1 VTACP
6 NGGQMRV
13 ESQMTPGEIGPS
25 PAADLMPPLTE
36 VTGML
41 PLCKHHRDRA
51 THSRGLSRMGEV
63 GALLTLG
70 QAEIVR
76 KYTTLSSCAAAL
88 R

>member
-1 VTACP
+1 
-6 NGGQMRV
+6 
-13 ESQMTPGEIGPS
+13 
-25 PAADLMPPLTE
+25 
-36 VTGML
+36 
-41 PLCKHHRDRA
+41 
-51 THSRGLSRMGEV
+51 MGEV